1 MDSISQLIASIG
13 QKAKKASNSLR
24 VASTGAKNSALV
36 NIASEIKKNQSAILD
51 ANNNDLLIAKNNNI
65 DDALLDRLMLNE
77 ERLLGVIE
85 GLEQIVSLDDP
96 IGDVSELI
104 KRPSGIEIGKM
115 SVPLGVIGMIY
126 ESRPNVTI
134 DAAALCIKSGN
145 AVILRGGTEAINSNM
160 AFMIA

>member
-24 VASTGAKNSALV
+24 VESSDAKNNALV
-36 NIASEIKKNQSAILD
+36 NIASEIKKNQGAILD

-77 ERLLGVIE
+77 ERLLGVVE

-96 IGDVSELI
+96 IGRVSELV
-104 KRPSGIEIGKM
+104 KRPSGIKIGKM

-134 DAAALCIKSGN
+134 DAAALCLSLIH
-145 AVILRGGTEAINSNM
+145 I
-160 AFMIA
+160 

>member
-24 VASTGAKNSALV
+24 VASTGAKNNALV
-36 NIASEIKKNQSAILD
+36 NIASEIKKNQGAILD

-96 IGDVSELI
+96 IE
-104 KRPSGIEIGKM
+104 M
-115 SVPLGVIGMIY
+115 FQ
-126 ESRPNVTI
+126 N
-134 DAAALCIKSGN
+134 
-145 AVILRGGTEAINSNM
+145 
-160 AFMIA
+160 